1 MLQLT
6 QKLKNG
12 DMRVSEVPWPV
23 PGNGMV
29 LVRNHYSLISA
40 GTEGSTAKAARKS
53 LVGKA
58 KERPQQVK
66 QVIDVL
72 KQQGPVQAYRAV
84 MKKLD
89 AFSPLGY
96 SCVGEVVEVTPD
108 VADFQVGDFVACGGN
123 TASHAEVVAVPRNLC
138 VQIKLNPEAEPERQL
153 KMAAY
158 NTLGAIALQ
167 GVRQADMRLGETC
180 SVIGLGLLGQLSCLL
195 LRASGVKVV
204 GLDIDQSAVDRAR
217 EHGAADLA
225 FVQSE
230 TGVKESIESL
240 TNGLGC
246 DAVIITAATN
256 SLGPISFAGEIARKK
271 GRIVISGA
279 VPTGF
284 DREPHYY
291 RKELE
296 LRMSCSYGP
305 GRYDINYEDKGIDYP
320 PAYVRWTENRNM
332 QAFQELIRTGKIN
345 PDFLTTHEFSLAE
358 APKAYDMIVNRSEPF
373 LGILIKY
380 DVAKPLIRE
389 KVVVTPAKSAGK
401 IGLAFIGAGSYAQGN
416 LLPNIPQ
423 DTIIARKGVMTS
435 SGTTS
440 KRVAEKFG
448 FEFCTSNENDIFENE
463 GINTVF
469 IATRHDSHTE
479 YVIKALKAGKHVFV
493 EKPLALTSEELA
505 QIEEVY
511 SVLSTQSSVL
521 PLLMVGFNRRFSP
534 LAAFLKGKM
543 GAGPMSMIY
552 RVNAGAVPA
561 DSWIQDLEIGGGRVV
576 GEVCHFIDFLVFM
589 CGSLPTRLYAGA
601 VEDPR
606 GSHDTVNINL
616 EFENGSIGAVSYF
629 ANGSKTLPKEYVE
642 VYRAGVTGVLRD
654 FRVAEFYGK
663 GKPERKKLVSQDK
676 GQKRM
681 VREFLGAIRNGESP
695 LISPAELFS
704 VSRSTFRVL
713 ESLRRRESLVVE
725 SR

>member
-1 MLQLT
+1 
-6 QKLKNG
+6 
-12 DMRVSEVPWPV
+12 MRVSEVPWPV